1 MSVVYQIVVAGDGEA
16 WERLLAEQEAAVAE
30 RALRGPEVALRAA
43 ERERRRDDGVGRHFA
58 FAPLRLARAVLAAV
72 EAGGGLALEP
82 VREVTGAHFDFSV
95 EAFAEPAARQIR
107 AVLGQPPPPGVELIR
122 HPDEEQERD
131 ADGTGPDRLALSS
144 PLHCDAYR
152 VRGRVEGALAGVVE
166 MRLRLHSLPFV
177 HEDPIE
183 LAARPIDQAALV
195 EGHEGTAADTAA
207 GGDDG

>member
-1 MSVVYQIVVAGDGEA
+1 MSVVYQIVAAGDGEA

-43 ERERRRDDGVGRHFA
+43 EREQRRDDGVGRHFA

-72 EAGGGLALEP
+72 EAGGGLALER

-95 EAFAEPAARQIR
+95 EAFAEPAAREVR
-107 AVLGQPPPPGVELIR
+107 AVLGQPPPGVELIR
-122 HPDEEQERD
+122 HTDEEKERD
-131 ADGTGPDRLALSS
+131 ADGTGPDRVALSS

-152 VRGRVEGALAGVVE
+152 VRGRVAGALAGVVE

-183 LAARPIDQAALV
+183 LAARLVDPAALV
-195 EGHEGTAADTAA
+195 EGHEVTAADTAA

>member
-1 MSVVYQIVVAGDGEA
+1 MSVVYQIVVAGDGDA

-30 RALRGPEVALRAA
+30 RAIRGPEVALRGA
-43 ERERRRDDGVGRHFA
+43 EREQRRDDGVARHFA

-72 EAGGGLALEP
+72 EAGGGLALEQ
-82 VREVTGAHFDFSV
+82 VREVTGAHFDLSV
-95 EAFAEPAARQIR
+95 EAFAEPAAREIR
-107 AVLGQPPPPGVELIR
+107 VVLGQPPPGVELIR
-122 HPDEEQERD
+122 HPDEQEKRD
-131 ADGTGPDRLALSS
+131 ADGTGPDRVALSS

-183 LAARPIDQAALV
+183 LAARMVDPAALV
-195 EGHEGTAADTAA
+195 EGHEGTAADAA
-207 GGDDG
+207 EGGEDD